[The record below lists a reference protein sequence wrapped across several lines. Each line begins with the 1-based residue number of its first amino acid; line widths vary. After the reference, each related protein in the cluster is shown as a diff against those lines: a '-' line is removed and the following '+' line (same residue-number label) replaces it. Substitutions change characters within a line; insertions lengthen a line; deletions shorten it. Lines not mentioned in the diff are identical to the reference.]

1 MKLTIKSVT
10 AEDYGTY
17 KCLSR
22 NALGDTDGTIKIY
35 RKFSILFKCLT
46 ILLLI
51 QLILIHCNVVDTIIF
66 NHYIYCLYIIIFHLS
81 INNRLVK

>member
-1 MKLTIKSVT
+1 MFNELRLQLLGEKYEPKEFVTEQYKTRMKLTIKSVT

-35 RKFSILFKCLT
+35 LKFNKNKSGL
-46 ILLLI
+46 
-51 QLILIHCNVVDTIIF
+51 
-66 NHYIYCLYIIIFHLS
+66 
-81 INNRLVK
+81 

>member
-35 RKFSILFKCLT
+35 RKYMFL
-46 ILLLI
+46 
-51 QLILIHCNVVDTIIF
+51 NA
-66 NHYIYCLYIIIFHLS
+66 III
-81 INNRLVK
+81 

>member
-1 MKLTIKSVT
+1 VFGLGTNCFYLILGEKYEPEEFVTEQYKTRMKLIIKSVT

-35 RKFSILFKCLT
+35 RKFQNSINTDGYLLT
-46 ILLLI
+46 ILFN
-51 QLILIHCNVVDTIIF
+51 ILD
-66 NHYIYCLYIIIFHLS
+66 
-81 INNRLVK
+81 

>member
-1 MKLTIKSVT
+1 MSNNLTFKILFLGEKYEPEEFVTEKYKTRMKLTIISVT

-35 RKFSILFKCLT
+35 RKFCDFFKCLW
-46 ILLLI
+46 
-51 QLILIHCNVVDTIIF
+51 
-66 NHYIYCLYIIIFHLS
+66 
-81 INNRLVK
+81 